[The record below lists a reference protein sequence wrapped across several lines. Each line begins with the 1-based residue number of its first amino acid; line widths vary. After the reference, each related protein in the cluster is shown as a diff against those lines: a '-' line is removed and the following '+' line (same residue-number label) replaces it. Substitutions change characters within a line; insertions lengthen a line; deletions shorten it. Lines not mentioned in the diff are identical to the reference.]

1 MTYRLLLDE
10 NVERAVAHKLRNY
23 GHDVEH
29 VDELQKLGKGTT
41 DTVLASY
48 TRQDQRLLVTYDDD
62 FVTEFSPQEL
72 YAVLFVSNDNV
83 SPAAVSDA
91 VHRMSEQYPQSAFD
105 GVEWLDP
112 WL

>member
-1 MTYRLLLDE
+1 MTYRLVLDE

-29 VDELQKLGKGTT
+29 VDELQRLGKGTS
-41 DTVLASY
+41 DTVLAGY
-48 TRQDQRLLVTYDDD
+48 TRQEQRLLVTYDDD
-62 FVTEFSPQEL
+62 FITEFSSEDIN
-72 YAVLFVSNDNV
+72 AVIFVSNDSV
-83 SPAAVSDA
+83 SSTAVSDA